1 MPPNPPTE
9 VGILLPLLEILN
21 GVWEILPVALRDE
34 TAGDDADHAKAGKDA
49 VHNAEVV
56 LTLLWFWKKYQ
67 EDHDDIFLNAR
78 KLRRSLNLR

>member
-1 MPPNPPTE
+1 MNRFSNLNGSTIALQFIFPTSVPPVPPNPPTE

-56 LTLLWFWKKYQ
+56 LTLL
-67 EDHDDIFLNAR
+67 
-78 KLRRSLNLR
+78 